1 VEELGVEPPHCL
13 LDKREVW
20 SSLKTESVKKVGIE
34 VEICN
39 KVTIPKSHV
48 ELESQKD
55 KESGEWKLHRP
66 TMRASDVRNSI
77 AKADKFIE
85 QKVIAASL
93 GRIM

>member
-1 VEELGVEPPHCL
+1 MEELGVEPLHCL

-39 KVTIPKSHV
+39 KVTIPKTHV

-55 KESGEWKLHRP
+55 EESGNSTGRP
-66 TMRASDVRNSI
+66 YGHLTSGTVLQRLIS
-77 AKADKFIE
+77 
-85 QKVIAASL
+85 SL
-93 GRIM
+93 SRK